1 MSGTAEQQDNDK
13 QLNYDPVPALA
24 VLKGAQE
31 ANLTDVLVIGVERDG
46 SMFYAS
52 STSEKAKMLLWME
65 LCRFHMMAPTA
76 ATD

>member
-1 MSGTAEQQDNDK
+1 MSDASGLSEGDDHLTCA
-13 QLNYDPVPALA
+13 PVPALT
-24 VLKGAQE
+24 VLKTAEE

-65 LCRFHMMAPTA
+65 LCRFYMMVPTA
-76 ATD
+76 VTD